1 MGRVP
6 DEDNAGVRIPPPFIF
21 AGPLLL
27 GLGLHRLLPLVTV
40 GDSAGLIM
48 RRAGAVLVVLA
59 LLLTAW
65 AMLDFRRRGT
75 TVVPVHP
82 AATLVTAG
90 PYRVSRN
97 PMYVAMTLLYAG
109 VSLWALALW
118 PLLFLPIVLAVIRR
132 YVIAREEAYLT
143 RRFGDEYRDYQARV
157 RRWI

>member
-1 MGRVP
+1 MGRVSA
-6 DEDNAGVRIPPPFIF
+6 EDNAGVRVPPPFIF

-27 GLGLHRLLPLVTV
+27 GLLFHRLLPLVTLD
-40 GDSAGLIM
+40 GAAGTM
-48 RRAGAVLVVLA
+48 VRRAGAVLVVLA
-59 LLLTAW
+59 LLLTGW

-75 TVVPVHP
+75 TVVPVRP
-82 AATLVTAG
+82 AAALVMAG

-97 PMYVAMTLLYAG
+97 PMYVAMTLLYTG

-118 PLLFLPIVLAVIRR
+118 PLLFLPVVLAIIRR